1 MTPGA
6 GQMETAICACAGGGG
21 LLRHWHR
28 WSLNGGVEAEQRRP
42 TFEVAILVIILDG
55 QFVQLQ
61 ARAPARADPILRAG
75 RDAPRQD
82 GSNFDV

>member
-1 MTPGA
+1 
-6 GQMETAICACAGGGG
+6 METAICACAGGGG
-21 LLRHWHR
+21 LLQHWHR
-28 WSLNGGVEAEQRRP
+28 WPLNGGVEAEQRRP